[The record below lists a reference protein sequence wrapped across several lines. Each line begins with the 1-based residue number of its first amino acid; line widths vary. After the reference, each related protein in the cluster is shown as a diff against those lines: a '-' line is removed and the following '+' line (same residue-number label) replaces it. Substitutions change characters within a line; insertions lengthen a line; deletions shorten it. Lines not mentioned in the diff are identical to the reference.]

1 MKNKIQVFTDGAAR
15 GNPGPAGI
23 GVAIKSKD
31 KTIKEVFDYIGET
44 TNNVAEYT
52 ALLRGLE
59 ETLILE
65 HKEAHFYS
73 DSELLVKQ
81 ITGEY
86 RVKNEKLKPLF
97 MNAKL
102 LIKRFKKFSIS
113 HVRREQNKEADLL
126 ANQGIDSRSTG
137 T

>member
-1 MKNKIQVFTDGAAR
+1 MIKVYIDGAAR

-23 GVAIKSKD
+23 GIHIQNIKD
-31 KTIKEVFDYIGET
+31 IHDYIGET

-59 ETLILE
+59 EILILGY
-65 HKEAHFYS
+65 KEVHFYS

-81 ITGEY
+81 INGEY

-97 MNAKL
+97 INANL
-102 LIKRFKKFSIS
+102 LIKRLKKFSIS
-113 HVRREQNKEADLL
+113 HVRREQNKEADKL
-126 ANQGIDSRSTG
+126 ANLGIDHAQIDKKSRR
-137 T
+137 

>member
-1 MKNKIQVFTDGAAR
+1 MTIQVFIDGAAR

-23 GVAIKSKD
+23 GVHIQNIKD
-31 KTIKEVFDYIGET
+31 VADYIGET

-59 ETLILE
+59 ELLLLG

-81 ITGEY
+81 INGEY

-97 MNAKL
+97 QHSKS
-102 LIKRFKKFSIS
+102 LIKRLKKFSIK
-113 HVRREQNKEADLL
+113 HVRREKNKEADRL
-126 ANQGIDSRSTG
+126 ANLGIDRART
-137 T
+137 